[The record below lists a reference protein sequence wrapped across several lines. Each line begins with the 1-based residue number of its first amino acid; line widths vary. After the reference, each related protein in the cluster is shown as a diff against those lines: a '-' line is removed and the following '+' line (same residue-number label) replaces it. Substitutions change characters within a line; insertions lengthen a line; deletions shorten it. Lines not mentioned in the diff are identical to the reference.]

1 MTTLFKNANAIVTC
15 DKNDKVY
22 YNSDL
27 LVEGKAIKQIGKNI
41 KVKADRTIDCTGK
54 NIYPGL
60 INTHHHFFQT
70 FVRNL
75 ETIDYPNM
83 SVPEWLDKIYPI
95 FSLIN
100 NDVIYY
106 SSLTAM
112 ADLIKHGCTTA
123 FDHQYC
129 YTDKTKNKAV
139 DYQMKAAQELGIRY
153 HAGRGCNTLPRSKGS
168 TMPDVMVESTDT
180 FLQDIERLASKYH
193 DNNPYSMSQI
203 VVAPCQPI
211 NSYKE
216 TFVESV
222 KLARKLGL
230 RLHTHLGEGE
240 NVIMLDRYN
249 KRTLDWCE
257 DIGFIGEDVWLAHCW
272 ELNDDEFKKLGKFK
286 TSISHCPSP
295 AILGGF
301 PILPMKK
308 LNEYNTHV
316 SLGCD
321 GSATNDSS
329 NLLDTMRTAF
339 LMQCYFGKENG
350 GAVSSYDILKKA
362 TVEGAYSLGRKD
374 IGYLDINMGADLFM
388 IDARALELT
397 GTIHDPKSIISRCG
411 TTGNVYLTMINGEI
425 VFENN
430 KLTKV
435 DEEKLNKEGE
445 KVCNNVLRN
454 NNCSFTPYKNGFN
467 NL

>member
-1 MTTLFKNANAIVTC
+1 MVTLFKNANAIVSC
-15 DKNDKVY
+15 DENDNVY
-22 YNSDL
+22 YKSDL
-27 LVEGKAIKQIGKNI
+27 LVDGKEIKKIGKNI
-41 KVKADRTIDCTGK
+41 EAKVDRVIDCSGK

-75 ETIDYPNM
+75 ETVNYPNM
-83 SVPEWLDKIYPI
+83 SVPEWLDRIYPI
-95 FSLIN
+95 FSLID

-106 SSLTAM
+106 SSMTAM
-112 ADLIKHGCTTA
+112 GDLIKHGCTTA

-129 YTDKTKNKAV
+129 YTDKTGILPV
-139 DYQMKAAQELGIRY
+139 DFQMKAAAELGIRY
-153 HAGRGCNTLPRSKGS
+153 HAGRGCNTLPKSEGS
-168 TMPDVMVESTDT
+168 TMPDVMVEDTQT
-180 FLQDIERLASKYH
+180 FLNDIERLASAYH
-193 DNNPYSMSQI
+193 DPNKFSMSQI

-222 KLARKLGL
+222 KLARKLKL

-240 NVIMLDRYN
+240 NSIMMERYG

-257 DIGFIGEDVWLAHCW
+257 DIGFIGDDVWFAHCW
-272 ELNDDEFKKLGKFK
+272 ELNDDEYKLLAKYG

-308 LNEYNTHV
+308 LNQFGTHV

-329 NLLDTMRTAF
+329 NLLDAMRIAF
-339 LMQCYFGKENG
+339 LMQCYFGKERG
-350 GAVSSYDILKKA
+350 GSISSYDILKMA
-362 TVEGAYSLGRKD
+362 TSEGAHTLGRTD
-374 IGYLDINMGADLFM
+374 IGHLEENMAADLFM
-388 IDARALELT
+388 INADTLELT
-397 GTIHDPKSIISRCG
+397 GTMHDPKSVIPRCG
-411 TTGNVYLTMINGEI
+411 VTGNVDLTMINGEI
-425 VFENN
+425 VFENG
-430 KLTKV
+430 KLTKI
-435 DEEKLNKEGE
+435 DELKMNKEGE
-445 KVCNNVLRN
+445 SVCTKVLRN
-454 NNCSFTPYKNGFN
+454 NNSAFDPYKNGF
-467 NL
+467 